1 MCVHTRKFFLI
12 AWLIIIFTQ
21 QPASLASYPSSE
33 EAAWRQFGLQ
43 GKSFTITYSIDEEA
57 YTDIIT
63 FEPDGSFSMA
73 FFSQSEDS
81 YGFYL
86 DFLGI
91 FFYAHLSGVIVF
103 EPFSF
108 SFCGIHLNPAIRG
121 ISIIDIGGSRYLSIF
136 SGTETN
142 Q

>member
-1 MCVHTRKFFLI
+1 MV
-12 AWLIIIFTQ
+12 IFTQ
-21 QPASLASYPSSE
+21 HPASLESYSPLD
-33 EAAWRQFGLQ
+33 EAAWRQPGLQ
-43 GKSFTITYSIDEEA
+43 GKSFTVTYSIDEEA

-86 DFLGI
+86 DCLGI
-91 FFYAHLSGVIVF
+91 LFCAHLSGTIVF

-108 SFCGIHLNPAIRG
+108 SFYGVHLNPTTRG
-121 ISIIDIGGSRYLSIF
+121 ISIIDIGGSRYISIF